1 MINIHTMKNLIL
13 LFSFLAIVS
22 CNGQTDL
29 ESLKFDEKVSD
40 NITKGEKE
48 TEASYGLL
56 SYKQADVKNYKLG
69 TVSFSEYTVPK
80 GYDYSNNNLAL
91 FVNSYQNNQYL
102 GFILNLAKEDEGK
115 KLIDYLTKTYG
126 NPEKRSTD
134 KTGAAYFWD
143 ASAKNKWI
151 FLTQT
156 QELTQ
161 DNTKYTNTKLIVVKK
176 GTRVENSSDAGTFSI
191 LDSFTLAYPKK

>member
-1 MINIHTMKNLIL
+1 MKNLIL

-29 ESLKFDEKVSD
+29 ESFKFDEKLPD
-40 NITKGEKE
+40 NSMKGEKE
-48 TEASYGLL
+48 TEANYGLL

-80 GYDYSNNNLAL
+80 GYEYSNNNLAL

-161 DNTKYTNTKLIVVKK
+161 SNTKYTNTKLIVVKK

>member
-1 MINIHTMKNLIL
+1 MINTHTMKNLIL

-29 ESLKFDEKVSD
+29 ESLKFDEKLPD
-40 NITKGEKE
+40 NSLKGEKD
-48 TEASYGLL
+48 TEANYGLL
-56 SYKQADVKNYKLG
+56 SYKQANINNYKLG
-69 TVSFSEYTVPK
+69 TASFSEYTVPK
-80 GYDYSNNNLAL
+80 GYEYSNNNLAL

-102 GFILNLAKEDEGK
+102 GFVLNLAKEDEGK

-143 ASAKNKWI
+143 ASAKNKWL

-161 DNTKYTNTKLIVVKK
+161 SNTKYTNTKLIVVKK

>member
-1 MINIHTMKNLIL
+1 MKNLIL

-48 TEASYGLL
+48 TEANYGLL

-102 GFILNLAKEDEGK
+102 GFILNLAKEDEWK

>member
-48 TEASYGLL
+48 TEANYGLL

>member
-1 MINIHTMKNLIL
+1 MINTHTMKNLIL

-29 ESLKFDEKVSD
+29 ESLKFDEKLPD
-40 NITKGEKE
+40 NSLKGEKE
-48 TEASYGLL
+48 TEANYGLL
-56 SYKQADVKNYKLG
+56 SYKQANINNYKLG
-69 TVSFSEYTVPK
+69 TASFSEYTVPK
-80 GYDYSNNNLAL
+80 GYEYSNNNLAL

-102 GFILNLAKEDEGK
+102 GFVLNLAKEDEGK

-161 DNTKYTNTKLIVVKK
+161 SNTKYTNTKLIVVKK
-176 GTRVENSSDAGTFSI
+176 GTRVENSSDTGTFSI

>member
-1 MINIHTMKNLIL
+1 MINTHTMKNLIL

-29 ESLKFDEKVSD
+29 ESFKFDEKLPD
-40 NITKGEKE
+40 NSLKGEKE
-48 TEASYGLL
+48 TEANYGLL
-56 SYKQADVKNYKLG
+56 SYKQANINNYKLG
-69 TVSFSEYTVPK
+69 TASFSEYTVPK
-80 GYDYSNNNLAL
+80 GYEYSNNNLAL

-102 GFILNLAKEDEGK
+102 GFVLNLAKEDEGK

-161 DNTKYTNTKLIVVKK
+161 SNTKYTNTKLIVVKK

>member
-1 MINIHTMKNLIL
+1 MKNLIL

-29 ESLKFDEKVSD
+29 ESFKFDEKLPD
-40 NITKGEKE
+40 NSMKGEKE
-48 TEASYGLL
+48 TEANYGLL
-56 SYKQADVKNYKLG
+56 SYKQGNINHYKLG
-69 TVSFSEYTVPK
+69 TASFSEYAVPN

-91 FVNSYQNNQYL
+91 FVNSYQNNQYI

-134 KTGAAYFWD
+134 KTGVAYFWD
-143 ASAKNKWI
+143 ASAKNKWL

-161 DNTKYTNTKLIVVKK
+161 SNTKYTNTKLIVVKN
-176 GTRVENSSDAGTFSI
+176 GTRVENSSDPVTFSI

>member
-48 TEASYGLL
+48 TEANYGLL

-134 KTGAAYFWD
+134 KTGAAYFWN

>member
-1 MINIHTMKNLIL
+1 MKNLIL

-48 TEASYGLL
+48 TEANYGLL

-115 KLIDYLTKTYG
+115 KLIDYLTKIYG

>member
-1 MINIHTMKNLIL
+1 MKNLIL

-48 TEASYGLL
+48 TEANYGLL

-69 TVSFSEYTVPK
+69 TVLFSEYTVPK

>member
-1 MINIHTMKNLIL
+1 MKNLIL

-48 TEASYGLL
+48 TEANYGLL

>member
-1 MINIHTMKNLIL
+1 MKNLIL

-29 ESLKFDEKVSD
+29 ESFKFDEKLPD
-40 NITKGEKE
+40 NIIKGEKE
-48 TEASYGLL
+48 TEANYGLS
-56 SYKQADVKNYKLG
+56 SYKQANINNYKLG
-69 TVSFSEYTVPK
+69 TASFSEYAVPK
-80 GYDYSNNNLAL
+80 EYDYSNNNLAL

-134 KTGAAYFWD
+134 KTGVAYFWD
-143 ASAKNKWI
+143 ASAKNKWL

-161 DNTKYTNTKLIVVKK
+161 SNTKYTNTKLIVVKK

>member
-1 MINIHTMKNLIL
+1 MINIQTMKNLIL

-29 ESLKFDEKVSD
+29 ESLKFDEKLPD
-40 NITKGEKE
+40 NILKGEKD
-48 TEASYGLL
+48 TEANYGLL
-56 SYKQADVKNYKLG
+56 SYKQAKVNNYKLG
-69 TVSFSEYTVPK
+69 TASFSEYAVPK

>member
-1 MINIHTMKNLIL
+1 MKNLIL

-48 TEASYGLL
+48 TEANYGLL
-56 SYKQADVKNYKLG
+56 SYKQADIKDYKLG

-102 GFILNLAKEDEGK
+102 GFILNLVKEDEGK

-134 KTGAAYFWD
+134 KTGVAYFWD
-143 ASAKNKWI
+143 TSAKNKWI

>member
-1 MINIHTMKNLIL
+1 MKNLIS
-13 LFSFLAIVS
+13 LFSLLAIVS

-29 ESLKFDEKVSD
+29 ESFKFDEKLSD
-40 NITKGEKE
+40 NSLKGEKE
-48 TEASYGLL
+48 TEANYGLL
-56 SYKQADVKNYKLG
+56 SYKQANINNYKLG
-69 TVSFSEYTVPK
+69 TATFSEYAVPK
-80 GYDYSNNNLAL
+80 GYEYSNNNLAL

-102 GFILNLAKEDEGK
+102 GFVLNLAKEDEGK

-134 KTGAAYFWD
+134 KTGVAYFWD
-143 ASAKNKWI
+143 ASAKNKWL

-161 DNTKYTNTKLIVVKK
+161 SNTKYTNTKLIVVKK
-176 GTRVENSSDAGTFSI
+176 GTRVENSSDPGTFSV
-191 LDSFTLAYPKK
+191 LDSFTLAYKYMN

>member
-1 MINIHTMKNLIL
+1 MINTHTMKNLIL

-29 ESLKFDEKVSD
+29 ESLKFDEKLPD
-40 NITKGEKE
+40 NSLKGEKE
-48 TEASYGLL
+48 TEANYGLL
-56 SYKQADVKNYKLG
+56 SYKQANINNYKLG
-69 TVSFSEYTVPK
+69 TASFSEYTVPK
-80 GYDYSNNNLAL
+80 GYEYSNNNLAL

-102 GFILNLAKEDEGK
+102 GFVLNLAKEDEGK

-161 DNTKYTNTKLIVVKK
+161 SNTKYTNTKLIVVKK

>member
-1 MINIHTMKNLIL
+1 MKNLIL

-48 TEASYGLL
+48 TEANYGLL

-134 KTGAAYFWD
+134 KTGAAYFWN

>member
-1 MINIHTMKNLIL
+1 MKNLIL

-29 ESLKFDEKVSD
+29 ESLKFDEKLPD
-40 NITKGEKE
+40 NSLKGEKE
-48 TEASYGLL
+48 TEANYGLL
-56 SYKQADVKNYKLG
+56 SYKQANINNYKLG
-69 TVSFSEYTVPK
+69 TASFSEYTVPK
-80 GYDYSNNNLAL
+80 GYEYSNNNLAL

-102 GFILNLAKEDEGK
+102 GFVLNLAKEDEGK

-143 ASAKNKWI
+143 ASAKNKWL

-161 DNTKYTNTKLIVVKK
+161 SNTKYTNTKLIVVKK
-176 GTRVENSSDAGTFSI
+176 GTRVENSSDTGTFSI

>member
-1 MINIHTMKNLIL
+1 MKNLIL

-29 ESLKFDEKVSD
+29 ESFKFDEKLPD
-40 NITKGEKE
+40 NSMKGEKE
-48 TEASYGLL
+48 TEANYGLL
-56 SYKQADVKNYKLG
+56 LYKQADVKNYKLG
-69 TVSFSEYTVPK
+69 TASFSEYTVPK
-80 GYDYSNNNLAL
+80 GYEYSNNNLAL

-102 GFILNLAKEDEGK
+102 GFVLNLAKEDEGK

-161 DNTKYTNTKLIVVKK
+161 SNTKYTNTKLIVVKK

>member
-1 MINIHTMKNLIL
+1 MINTHTMKNLIL

-29 ESLKFDEKVSD
+29 ESFKFDEKLPD
-40 NITKGEKE
+40 NSLKGEKD
-48 TEASYGLL
+48 TEANYGLL
-56 SYKQADVKNYKLG
+56 SYKQANINNYKLG
-69 TVSFSEYTVPK
+69 TATFSEYAVPK
-80 GYDYSNNNLAL
+80 GYEYSNNNLAL

-102 GFILNLAKEDEGK
+102 GFVLNLAKEDEGK

-126 NPEKRSTD
+126 TPEKRSTD
-134 KTGAAYFWD
+134 KTGVAYFWD
-143 ASAKNKWI
+143 ASAKNKWL

-161 DNTKYTNTKLIVVKK
+161 SNTKYTNTKLIVVKK

>member
-1 MINIHTMKNLIL
+1 MKNLIL

-48 TEASYGLL
+48 TEANYGLL

-91 FVNSYQNNQYL
+91 FVNSYQDSQYL

-143 ASAKNKWI
+143 VPAKNKWI
-151 FLTQT
+151 FLTQD
-156 QELTQ
+156 QELAL

-176 GTRVENSSDAGTFSI
+176 GTRVENSSDPGTFSI

>member
-1 MINIHTMKNLIL
+1 MINTHTMKNLIL

-29 ESLKFDEKVSD
+29 ESFKFDEKLPD
-40 NITKGEKE
+40 NSMKGEKE
-48 TEASYGLL
+48 TEANYGLL
-56 SYKQADVKNYKLG
+56 SYKQGNINHYKLG
-69 TVSFSEYTVPK
+69 TASFSEYAVPN

-91 FVNSYQNNQYL
+91 FVNSYQNNQYI

-134 KTGAAYFWD
+134 KTGVAYFWD
-143 ASAKNKWI
+143 ASAKNKWL

-161 DNTKYTNTKLIVVKK
+161 SNTKYTNTKLIVVKN
-176 GTRVENSSDAGTFSI
+176 GTRVENSSDPVTFSI

>member
-1 MINIHTMKNLIL
+1 MKNLIL

-29 ESLKFDEKVSD
+29 ESLKFDEKLPD
-40 NITKGEKE
+40 NSLKGEKE
-48 TEASYGLL
+48 TEANYGLL
-56 SYKQADVKNYKLG
+56 SYKQANINNYKLG
-69 TVSFSEYTVPK
+69 TASFSEYTVPK
-80 GYDYSNNNLAL
+80 GYEYSNNNLAL

-102 GFILNLAKEDEGK
+102 GFVLNLAKEDEGK

-161 DNTKYTNTKLIVVKK
+161 SNTKYTNTKLIVVKK
-176 GTRVENSSDAGTFSI
+176 GTRVENSSDTGTFSI

>member
-48 TEASYGLL
+48 TEANYGLL

-115 KLIDYLTKTYG
+115 KLIDYLTKIYG

>member
-1 MINIHTMKNLIL
+1 MINIQTMKNLIL

-29 ESLKFDEKVSD
+29 ESLKFDEKLPD
-40 NITKGEKE
+40 NILKGEKD
-48 TEASYGLL
+48 TEANYGLL
-56 SYKQADVKNYKLG
+56 SYKQAKVNNYKLG
-69 TVSFSEYTVPK
+69 TASFSEYAVPK

-102 GFILNLAKEDEGK
+102 GFILNLAKENEGK